1 MASSLHKNRQRIIL
15 LKEFAMNLFS
25 RSIFRR
31 VGAACLLSVLSAT
44 LCLAAEAPRY
54 DDHLKLA
61 LVNMQP
67 VWGDKDANLKKMVR
81 MANEAADNGAQMIVF
96 PEMCLTGYAM
106 EQGDMKRAD
115 RMQIRLAETETG
127 PSASVMTKLARDR
140 SVYIVYGYPE
150 RIGSDKLNVYN
161 SAFVAGPDGYLGSYR
176 KIHPFGSEVIWC
188 KTGTEPFSFDTPWGP
203 MGISICYDTY
213 NYPEL
218 GRYYGALGCRMILN
232 PTATSWAYYSNKNLK
247 NGKPLNNGFPTAG
260 NNTEWVNR
268 FKSRVEAVVVQS
280 GLFVA
285 SSDLAGA
292 EYDARGTFMGTC
304 FPGGSCV
311 VGPSDDKPGTLTYFD
326 YFGTDPAAFG
336 TEGIAYSNV
345 DLSRATRN
353 SFANYIKTD
362 LQEGNLYMPDL
373 YAKWFGDLAASGK
386 FTSLNHAMSGAAAR

>member
-1 MASSLHKNRQRIIL
+1 
-15 LKEFAMNLFS
+15 
-25 RSIFRR
+25 
-31 VGAACLLSVLSAT
+31 
-44 LCLAAEAPRY
+44 
-54 DDHLKLA
+54 
-61 LVNMQP
+61 
-67 VWGDKDANLKKMVR
+67 

-213 NYPEL
+213 NYSEL

-311 VGPSDDKPGTLTYFD
+311 VGPLRRQARHAHLFRLLRHRSRRVRHGRHSLQQRRSEPRHPQFLCELHQDRPSGRQPVHARPLRQMVRRSGGLRQVHLPESRHERSRGPVVRSAPRLRARRLRKTPPRRRRRSPFILLLIQIPGQRARPHP
-326 YFGTDPAAFG
+326 FG
-336 TEGIAYSNV
+336 
-345 DLSRATRN
+345 
-353 SFANYIKTD
+353 
-362 LQEGNLYMPDL
+362 
-373 YAKWFGDLAASGK
+373 
-386 FTSLNHAMSGAAAR
+386 